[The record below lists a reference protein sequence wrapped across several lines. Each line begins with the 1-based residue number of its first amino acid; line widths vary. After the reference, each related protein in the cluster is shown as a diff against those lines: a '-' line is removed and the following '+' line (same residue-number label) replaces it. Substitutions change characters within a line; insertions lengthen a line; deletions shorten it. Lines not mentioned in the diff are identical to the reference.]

1 MFKDIIK
8 MSFKNLAMNKM
19 RTFLTTLGIVIGI
32 TSIIA
37 LITIGQGVTSSV
49 IDQLSGLG
57 GNRVTV
63 EITNTNVRQGFTDA
77 EMESFLEIT
86 GVDGVSPTV
95 RKNMVYTLVPGETNS
110 NYNVVYNSTTR
121 VMGVNNYYFQLVAN
135 DVIKAG
141 RAITDDDID
150 NATHVVVLGHTLW
163 KRLYGNYNPVGE
175 TIKIYNMDFVIVGI
189 MSELV
194 GLDTAGN
201 YSLIVPYTTAMRDLQ
216 IGLVKTFDAVVSAS
230 EDMDIVVSQ
239 IDDRCAEIMGSTSG
253 YSVVNQQEVMD
264 IVVTITDLV
273 LGMLAGIAAIALLVG
288 GIGIMNM
295 MLVSVSERTVE
306 IGLRKALGAKP
317 SVIMV
322 QFLVEAV
329 IISMFGGVLGV
340 AFGAAIAYVAS
351 ILIGYAFAFQA
362 TTVLLAV
369 GFSVTVGLIFGILP
383 ARKAAKLNPIDALR
397 AQ

>member
-1 MFKDIIK
+1 MFRDIIK

-63 EITNTNVRQGFTDA
+63 EITNTNVRKGFTDA
-77 EMESFLEIT
+77 DMESFLEIQ

-110 NYNVVYNSTTR
+110 NYNVVYTSTTR
-121 VMGVNNYYFQLVAN
+121 VMGVNNYYFELVAN

-141 RAITDDDID
+141 RAINDDDID
-150 NATHVVVLGHTLW
+150 NATHVVVLGHSLW
-163 KRLYGNYNPVGE
+163 KRLYGNYNPIGE
-175 TIKIYNMDFVIVGI
+175 TMKIFNMDFVIVGI

-201 YSLIVPYTTAMRDLQ
+201 GSLIVPYTTAMRDLQ
-216 IGLVKTFDAVVSAS
+216 IGLVKTFDAVVSS
-230 EDMDIVVSQ
+230 NDDMDIVVSQ
-239 IDDRCAEIMGSTSG
+239 IDDKCAEIIGSTSG

-317 SVIMV
+317 SVILV

-329 IISMFGGVLGV
+329 IISMFGGILGV
-340 AFGAAIAYVAS
+340 ALGAAIAYVAS
-351 ILIGYAFAFQA
+351 ILIGYVFAFQA

>member
-1 MFKDIIK
+1 MFRDIIK

-32 TSIIA
+32 TSIIT
-37 LITIGQGVTSSV
+37 LITIGQSVTSSV
-49 IDQLSGLG
+49 IDQLSDLG

-63 EITNTNVRQGFTDA
+63 EITNTNVRKGFTDA
-77 EMESFLEIT
+77 EMASFLEIQ

-110 NYNVVYNSTTR
+110 NYNVVYTSTTR
-121 VMGVNNYYFQLVAN
+121 VMGVNNYYFELVAN

-141 RAITDDDID
+141 RAINDDDID
-150 NATHVVVLGHTLW
+150 NATHVVVLGHSLW
-163 KRLYGNYNPVGE
+163 KRLYGNYNPIGE
-175 TIKIYNMDFVIVGI
+175 TMKIFNMDFVIVGI

-201 YSLIVPYTTAMRDLQ
+201 GSLIVPYTTAMRDLQ
-216 IGLVKTFDAVVSAS
+216 IGLVKTFDAVVSS
-230 EDMDIVVSQ
+230 NDDMDIVVSQ
-239 IDDRCAEIMGSTSG
+239 IDDKCAEIIGSTSG

-306 IGLRKALGAKP
+306 IGSRKALGAKP
-317 SVIMV
+317 SVILI

-329 IISMFGGVLGV
+329 IISKFGGILGV
-340 AFGAAIAYVAS
+340 ALGSAIAYVAS
-351 ILIGYAFAFQA
+351 ILIGYVFAFQA

>member
-63 EITNTNVRQGFTDA
+63 EITNTNVRKGFTDA

-163 KRLYGNYNPVGE
+163 KRLYGNYNPIGE

-201 YSLIVPYTTAMRDLQ
+201 HSLIVPYTTAMRDLQ

>member
-1 MFKDIIK
+1 MFRDIIK
-8 MSFKNLAMNKM
+8 MSFKNLLMNKM
-19 RTFLTTLGIVIGI
+19 RTFLTTLGIIIGI

-37 LITIGQGVTSSV
+37 LITIGQGVTTSV

-57 GNRVTV
+57 GNRITV
-63 EITNTNVRQGFTDA
+63 EITNTNVRKGFTDA
-77 EMESFLEIT
+77 EMESFLEID

-95 RKNMVYTLVPGETNS
+95 RKNLVYTLVPDETKS
-110 NYNVVYNSTTR
+110 NYNYVYTSATR
-121 VMGVNNYYFQLVAN
+121 VMGVNNYYFELVSN
-135 DVIKAG
+135 DSLKAG
-141 RAITDDDID
+141 RAINDDDIR
-150 NATHVVVLGHTLW
+150 NATHVCILGYGIW
-163 KRLYGNYNPVGE
+163 KNLYGNYNPIGE
-175 TIKIYNMDFVIVGI
+175 TIKILNMDFVIIGV
-189 MSELV
+189 MNELV

-216 IGLVKTFDAVVSAS
+216 IGLVKTFDAVVDNSV
-230 EDMDIVVSQ
+230 DMGIVVSQ
-239 IDDRCAEIMGSTSG
+239 LEDRCAEILGTTSG

-264 IVVTITDLV
+264 IVVTITDLI
-273 LGMLAGIAAIALLVG
+273 LGMLGGIAAIALLVG

-295 MLVSVSERTVE
+295 MLVSVSERTME

-317 SVIMV
+317 STILV

-329 IISMFGGVLGV
+329 IISVLGGILGV
-340 AFGAAIAYVAS
+340 ALGVTIAYVAS
-351 ILIGYAFAFQA
+351 ILIGYTFTFQA

>member
-8 MSFKNLAMNKM
+8 MSFKNLLMNKM
-19 RTFLTTLGIVIGI
+19 RTFLTTLGIIIGI

-57 GNRVTV
+57 GNRITV
-63 EITNTNVRQGFTDA
+63 EITNTTVRKGFTDA
-77 EMESFLEIT
+77 EMESFLEID
-86 GVDGVSPTV
+86 GIDGVSPTV
-95 RKNMVYTLVPGETNS
+95 RKNLVYTLVPGETKS
-110 NYNVVYNSTTR
+110 NYNYVYQSATR
-121 VMGVNNYYFQLVAN
+121 VMGVNNYYFELVAN
-135 DVIKAG
+135 DTLKTG
-141 RAITDDDID
+141 RAINNDDIS
-150 NATHVVVLGHTLW
+150 NATHVCILGYGIW
-163 KRLYGNYNPVGE
+163 KNLYGNYNPTGE
-175 TIKIYNMDFVIVGI
+175 TIKILNMDFVIIGI
-189 MSELV
+189 MNELV

-216 IGLVKTFDAVVSAS
+216 IGLVNTFDAVVGDSS
-230 EDMDIVVSQ
+230 DMGIVVSQ
-239 IDDRCAEIMGSTSG
+239 MEDKCAEILGTTKG
-253 YSVVNQQEVMD
+253 YSVINQQEVMD
-264 IVVTITDLV
+264 IVVTITDLI
-273 LGMLAGIAAIALLVG
+273 LGMLGGIAAIALLVG

-295 MLVSVSERTVE
+295 MLVSVSERTME

-317 SVIMV
+317 STILV

-329 IISMFGGVLGV
+329 IISMLGGVLGV
-340 AFGAAIAYVAS
+340 ALGATIAYVAS
-351 ILIGYAFAFQA
+351 ILIGYTFTFQA
-362 TTVLLAV
+362 STVLLAV

>member
-1 MFKDIIK
+1 MFRDIIK

-63 EITNTNVRQGFTDA
+63 EITNTNVRKGFTDA
-77 EMESFLEIT
+77 EMESFLEIQ

-110 NYNVVYNSTTR
+110 NYNVVYTSTTR
-121 VMGVNNYYFQLVAN
+121 VMGVNNYYFELVAN

-141 RAITDDDID
+141 RAINDDDID
-150 NATHVVVLGHTLW
+150 NATHVVVLGHSLW
-163 KRLYGNYNPVGE
+163 KRLYGNYNPIGE
-175 TIKIYNMDFVIVGI
+175 TMKIFNMDFVIVGI

-201 YSLIVPYTTAMRDLQ
+201 GSLIVPYTTAMRDLQ
-216 IGLVKTFDAVVSAS
+216 IGLVKTFDAVVSS
-230 EDMDIVVSQ
+230 NDDMDIVVSQ
-239 IDDRCAEIMGSTSG
+239 IDDKCAEIIGSTSG

-317 SVIMV
+317 SVILI

-329 IISMFGGVLGV
+329 IISMFGGILGV
-340 AFGAAIAYVAS
+340 ALGAAIAYVAS
-351 ILIGYAFAFQA
+351 ILIGYVFAFQA

>member
-63 EITNTNVRQGFTDA
+63 EITNTNVRKGFTDA

-201 YSLIVPYTTAMRDLQ
+201 HSLIVPYTTAMRDLQ
-216 IGLVKTFDAVVSAS
+216 MGLVKTFDAVVSAS
-230 EDMDIVVSQ
+230 GDMDIVVSQ

>member
-8 MSFKNLAMNKM
+8 MSFKNLLMNKM
-19 RTFLTTLGIVIGI
+19 RTFLTTLGIIIGI

-37 LITIGQGVTSSV
+37 LITIGQGVTTSV

-57 GNRVTV
+57 GNRITV
-63 EITNTNVRQGFTDA
+63 EITNTTVRKGFTDA
-77 EMESFLEIT
+77 EMESFLEID

-95 RKNMVYTLVPGETNS
+95 RKNLVYTLVPDETNS
-110 NYNVVYNSTTR
+110 NYNYVYTSATR
-121 VMGVNNYYFQLVAN
+121 VMGVNNYYFELVSN
-135 DVIKAG
+135 DSLKAG
-141 RAITDDDID
+141 RAINDDDIH
-150 NATHVVVLGHTLW
+150 NATHVCILGYGVW
-163 KRLYGNYNPVGE
+163 KNLYGNYNPVGE
-175 TIKIYNMDFVIVGI
+175 TIKILNMDFVIIGI
-189 MSELV
+189 MNELV

-201 YSLIVPYTTAMRDLQ
+201 YSLIVPYTTAMRDLE
-216 IGLVKTFDAVVSAS
+216 IGLVKTFDAVVDNGV
-230 EDMDIVVSQ
+230 DMGIVVSQ
-239 IDDRCAEIMGSTSG
+239 LEDRCAEILGTTRG
-253 YSVVNQQEVMD
+253 YNVINQQEVMD
-264 IVVTITDLV
+264 IVVTITDLI
-273 LGMLAGIAAIALLVG
+273 LGMLGGIAAIALLVG

-295 MLVSVSERTVE
+295 MLVSVSERTME

-317 SVIMV
+317 STILV

-329 IISMFGGVLGV
+329 IISVLGGILGV
-340 AFGAAIAYVAS
+340 ALGATIAYVAS
-351 ILIGYAFAFQA
+351 ILIGYTFTFQA

>member
-1 MFKDIIK
+1 MFRDIIK

-63 EITNTNVRQGFTDA
+63 EITNTNVRKGFTDA
-77 EMESFLEIT
+77 DMESFLEIQ

-110 NYNVVYNSTTR
+110 NYNVVYTSTTR
-121 VMGVNNYYFQLVAN
+121 VMGVNNYYFELVAN

-141 RAITDDDID
+141 RAINDDDID
-150 NATHVVVLGHTLW
+150 NATHVVVLGHSLW
-163 KRLYGNYNPVGE
+163 KRLYGNYNPIGE
-175 TIKIYNMDFVIVGI
+175 TMKIFNMDFVIVGI

-201 YSLIVPYTTAMRDLQ
+201 GSLIVPYTTAMRDLQ
-216 IGLVKTFDAVVSAS
+216 IGLVKTFDAVVSS
-230 EDMDIVVSQ
+230 NDDMDIVVSQ
-239 IDDRCAEIMGSTSG
+239 IDDKCAEIIGSTSG

-317 SVIMV
+317 SVILI

-329 IISMFGGVLGV
+329 IISMFGGILGV
-340 AFGAAIAYVAS
+340 ALGAAIAYVAS
-351 ILIGYAFAFQA
+351 ILIGYVFAFQA

>member
-63 EITNTNVRQGFTDA
+63 EITNTTVRKGFTDA

-163 KRLYGNYNPVGE
+163 KRLYGNYNPIGE

-201 YSLIVPYTTAMRDLQ
+201 HSLIVPYTTAMRDLQ

>member
-1 MFKDIIK
+1 MFRDIIK

-32 TSIIA
+32 TSIIT
-37 LITIGQGVTSSV
+37 LITIGQSVTSSV
-49 IDQLSGLG
+49 IDQLSDLG

-63 EITNTNVRQGFTDA
+63 EITNTNVRKGFTDA
-77 EMESFLEIT
+77 EMESFLEIQ

-110 NYNVVYNSTTR
+110 NYNVVYTSTTR
-121 VMGVNNYYFQLVAN
+121 VMGVNNYYFELVAN

-141 RAITDDDID
+141 RAINDDDID
-150 NATHVVVLGHTLW
+150 NATHVVVLGHSLW
-163 KRLYGNYNPVGE
+163 KRLYGNYNPIGE
-175 TIKIYNMDFVIVGI
+175 TMKIFNMDFVIVGI

-201 YSLIVPYTTAMRDLQ
+201 GSLIVPYTTAMRDLQ
-216 IGLVKTFDAVVSAS
+216 IGLVKTFDAVVSS
-230 EDMDIVVSQ
+230 NDDMDIVVSQ
-239 IDDRCAEIMGSTSG
+239 IDDKCAEIIGSTSG

-306 IGLRKALGAKP
+306 IGSRKALGAKP
-317 SVIMV
+317 SVILI

-329 IISMFGGVLGV
+329 IISMFGGILGV
-340 AFGAAIAYVAS
+340 ALGAAIAYVAS
-351 ILIGYAFAFQA
+351 ILIGYVFAFQA

>member
-1 MFKDIIK
+1 
-8 MSFKNLAMNKM
+8 
-19 RTFLTTLGIVIGI
+19 
-32 TSIIA
+32 
-37 LITIGQGVTSSV
+37 
-49 IDQLSGLG
+49 
-57 GNRVTV
+57 
-63 EITNTNVRQGFTDA
+63 
-77 EMESFLEIT
+77 
-86 GVDGVSPTV
+86 
-95 RKNMVYTLVPGETNS
+95 
-110 NYNVVYNSTTR
+110 
-121 VMGVNNYYFQLVAN
+121 MGVNNYYFQLVAN

-163 KRLYGNYNPVGE
+163 KRLYGNYNPIGE

-201 YSLIVPYTTAMRDLQ
+201 HSLIVPYTTAMRDLQ